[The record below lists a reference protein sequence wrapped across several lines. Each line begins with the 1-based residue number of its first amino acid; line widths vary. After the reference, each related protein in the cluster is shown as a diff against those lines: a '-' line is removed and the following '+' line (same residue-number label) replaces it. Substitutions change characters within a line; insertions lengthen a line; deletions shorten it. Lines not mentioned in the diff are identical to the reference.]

1 MMVKH
6 VIPYLI
12 SVSLEPNAV
21 QNREINMGGE

>member
-12 SVSLEPNAV
+12 SVFLEPNAV
-21 QNREINMGGE
+21 QNREINIRG